1 MKGVGQTDL
10 SPENNT
16 LKTPSL
22 LRVKSGAINLFFF
35 MFSCLKLQ
43 QNRSELTLKMLAGA
57 WLRF

>member
-22 LRVKSGAINLFFF
+22 VRVKLGAINLFFF
-35 MFSCLKLQ
+35 HVFMS
-43 QNRSELTLKMLAGA
+43 
-57 WLRF
+57 